1 MARYHTV
8 KAKVCIMKIASYEKI
23 IEESIKQSIST
34 KEQLIQFSGLIAA
47 IAEKIIQSLRNG
59 GKVLFFGNGGSA
71 ADAQHLAA
79 ELVGRF
85 ARERQAFAAMALTT
99 DTSIITALANDYSF
113 SKIFARQL
121 EGLLKKEDIVVA
133 LSTSGNSLNVLEAL
147 KVARDRGVP
156 TIGLTGANGLKMK
169 EAADLCLMVPST
181 ETSRIQESHIL
192 IGHIVCDLVER
203 ELS

>member
-1 MARYHTV
+1 
-8 KAKVCIMKIASYEKI
+8 MKIIAPKEI
-23 IEESIKQSIST
+23 IEESIKQSIKT
-34 KEQLIQFSGLIAA
+34 KEELFQFSDLIAV
-47 IAEKIIQSLRNG
+47 IAERMVQSLRNG
-59 GKVLFFGNGGSA
+59 GKILFFGNGGSA

-85 ARERQAFAAMALTT
+85 SRERQAFAAMALTT

-113 SKIFARQL
+113 SRIFARQL

-147 KVARDRGVP
+147 KVAREYGVP
-156 TIGLTGANGLKMK
+156 TIGLTGSNGLKMK
-169 EAADLCLMVPST
+169 EAADLCLMVPSS

-192 IGHIVCDLVER
+192 IGHILCDLVER
-203 ELS
+203 ELSSIDK

>member
-1 MARYHTV
+1 
-8 KAKVCIMKIASYEKI
+8 MKIIAPEKI
-23 IEESIKQSIST
+23 IEESIKQSVRT
-34 KEQLIQFSGLIAA
+34 KEQLIQFSDLIAE
-47 IAEKIIQSLRNG
+47 IADKMVQSLKNG
-59 GKVLFFGNGGSA
+59 GKILFFGNGGSA

-85 ARERQAFAAMALTT
+85 ARDREAFAAMALTT

-113 SKIFARQL
+113 SRIFARQL

-133 LSTSGNSLNVLEAL
+133 LSTSGNSANVLEAL
-147 KVARDRGVP
+147 KVAREHGVQ

-169 EAADLCLMVPST
+169 ESTDLCLMVPST

-192 IGHIVCDLVER
+192 IGHILCDLIER
-203 ELS
+203 ELCSIDKR